1 MKNIAL
7 QIHDDYA
14 TVLSLTAV
22 GTSGNITNVT
32 TLAIDLTTGNGDGD
46 KSGNICYEIESN
58 ETIEAMATEIENLKE
73 MLKTAL
79 STINHLCFCGSENCE
94 LCVYDNNI
102 DECDNS
108 DGFKWIYEDKIK
120 KLIGG
125 EE

>member
-1 MKNIAL
+1 MALISKKELSKLKNHMAEYVKL
-7 QIHDDYA
+7 KQ
-14 TVLSLTAV
+14 
-22 GTSGNITNVT
+22 
-32 TLAIDLTTGNGDGD
+32 
-46 KSGNICYEIESN
+46 EN
-58 ETIEAMATEIENLKE
+58 EELKE

-108 DGFKWIYEDKIK
+108 DGFKWVYGDEAK

-125 EE
+125 EEKCSYR